1 MIENQGWAAGKILLP
16 GFFYRKRGDYMSY
29 RIALASSDGRHIDRH
44 FGHSDG
50 FVIVEVEPGGKFVE
64 QERRQ
69 AQAPCQHGFHEEGAM
84 QTAVRA
90 LRDCRYVVAEAIGP
104 GAQKALEQ
112 QDILPL
118 EIEGTTVADAVQK
131 IYVYEKNKQRAS
143 VRA

>member
-1 MIENQGWAAGKILLP
+1 
-16 GFFYRKRGDYMSY
+16 MSY
-29 RIALASSDGRHIDRH
+29 RIALASSDGLHIDRH

-50 FVIVEVEPGGKFVE
+50 FVIVAVEPSGNFVE

-69 AQAPCQHGFHEEGAM
+69 AKAPCQHGFHDAGAM
-84 QTAVRA
+84 QAAVRA

-118 EIEGTTVADAVQK
+118 EIEGATVAQVVQK

-143 VRA
+143 IRV